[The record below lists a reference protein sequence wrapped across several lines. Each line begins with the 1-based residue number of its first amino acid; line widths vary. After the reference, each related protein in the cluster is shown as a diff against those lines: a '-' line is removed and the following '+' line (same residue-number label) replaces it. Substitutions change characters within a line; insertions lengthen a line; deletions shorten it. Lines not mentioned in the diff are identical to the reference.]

1 MSHESATASSW
12 QSGDDVET
20 SVWSKLHSSPILW
33 GGIAT
38 FIFYGLVPYSPVWRA
53 EITRYFAGH
62 WIEYV
67 TSGLSFI
74 GLAILAKKAIR
85 LTAESQA
92 ACWSGWTDL
101 EALPLNDVSAT
112 AKLLKYKLQTAPPAW
127 QSTHIARRIQD
138 VCTYLLGRRTASGLE
153 EHLKYLGELA
163 AGDLHSSYSL
173 VRTVTWAVPIL
184 GFLGTVV
191 GITDAIA
198 NLTPEQMETSLSS
211 VTAGLGTAFDTTALS
226 LGWSMVIVFTTFF
239 VERKEQN
246 ILGTVEEFGTRRLGV
261 LFADEPVHANPF
273 VAAEAQAA
281 ELLLKKTEVL
291 VDQQM
296 SLWQESLEAMR
307 QRWSQ
312 SLEHQQRQIEQALH
326 HGLKQTLEHHV
337 QQLAETRSQEM
348 HFAAFGQTVQAWQD
362 NLQGILAA
370 SQSLACDL
378 NTQGQLLLKITEQEE
393 GLQRLQA
400 NLNDNLQAVRNAATF
415 EETLHTLNA
424 AVHLLTNRVQLR
436 AA

>member
-1 MSHESATASSW
+1 MTQASTASSSW
-12 QSGDDVET
+12 QQDDAPV
-20 SVWSKLHSSPILW
+20 SVWSTLLSSPILW

-38 FIFYGLVPYSPVWRA
+38 AIFYCLIPYSPVWRA

-67 TSGLSFI
+67 TSALSFI
-74 GLAILAKKAIR
+74 GLAILAKKAVR
-85 LTAESQA
+85 LTTESQA
-92 ACWSGWTDL
+92 VRWSGWTDL
-101 EALPLNDVSAT
+101 EALPLNDVPGTARQLKQKMQSA
-112 AKLLKYKLQTAPPAW
+112 PATW
-127 QSTHIARRIQD
+127 QATHIARRIQD
-138 VCTYLLGRRTASGLE
+138 VCTYLLGRRSANCLE

-184 GFLGTVV
+184 CFLGTVV

-198 NLTPEQMETSLSS
+198 NLTPEQMETSLSN

-239 VERKEQN
+239 VERKEQG
-246 ILGTVEEFGTRRLGV
+246 ILGAVEEFGTRRLGV
-261 LFADEPVHANPF
+261 LFAEEPSLASPLI
-273 VAAEAQAA
+273 AAEAQAA
-281 ELLLKKTEVL
+281 EQLLQKTEML
-291 VDQQM
+291 VNRQM
-296 SLWQESLEAMR
+296 SLWQESLEALR

-312 SLEHQQRQIEQALH
+312 SLEHQQHQIEQALH
-326 HGLKQTLEHHV
+326 HGLTQTLEHHV
-337 QQLAETRSQEM
+337 RQLAETRVQEL
-348 HFAAFGQTVQAWQD
+348 HFDAFGQTVQAWQD

-370 SQSLACDL
+370 TQSLARDL
-378 NTQGQLLLKITEQEE
+378 NSQGQLLLKITEQEE
-393 GLQRLQA
+393 GLERLQTQLNS
-400 NLNDNLQAVRNAATF
+400 NLHAVRNAAAF

-424 AVHLLTNRVQLR
+424 AVHLLTNRAHLK